1 MTDSTQLPVI
11 GITTFGQNEYG
22 NYCSHHAYVEAVRL
36 AGGLP
41 VLLPPGEPDPAAI
54 LNVVDGL
61 IFTGGGD
68 IDPATY
74 NGDLHPTIARVDPQR
89 DAFELTL
96 ARLVLNTD
104 IPVLG
109 ICRGLEVLVVTSGGT
124 LVSHIPDEYGEV
136 VEHTKDRIHTS
147 EHRVQIMPESRLATM
162 IGTTEATIV
171 SWHHQAARTV
181 PPGWRVTA
189 YAADGLIEALEHEH
203 HPWAIAVQWHPELSL
218 NDPLQQRLFQ
228 ALVKAARSGKLATQQ
243 N

>member
-74 NGDLHPTIARVDPQR
+74 NGDLHPTIAKVDPQR

-136 VEHTKDRIHTS
+136 VGHTRDHIHTS

-171 SWHHQAARTV
+171 SWHHQAASTV

-228 ALVKAARSGKLATQQ
+228 ALVKAARSGNLATKQ

>member
-22 NYCSHHAYVEAVRL
+22 NYCSHHAYVNAVRL

-181 PPGWRVTA
+181 PPGWRITA

-228 ALVKAARSGKLATQQ
+228 ALVKAARSGKLATKQ

>member
-41 VLLPPGEPDPAAI
+41 VLLPPGEPDPTAI

>member
-22 NYCSHHAYVEAVRL
+22 NYCSHHAYVEAVRF

-171 SWHHQAARTV
+171 SWHHQAASTV

-228 ALVKAARSGKLATQQ
+228 ALVKAAWSGKLATKQ

>member
-136 VEHTKDRIHTS
+136 VGHTKDRIHTS

-228 ALVKAARSGKLATQQ
+228 ALVKAARSGKLATKQ

>member
-74 NGDLHPTIARVDPQR
+74 NGALHPTIARVDPQR

-203 HPWAIAVQWHPELSL
+203 HPWAIALQWHPELSL
-218 NDPLQQRLFQ
+218 NDPLQQRIFQ
-228 ALVKAARSGKLATQQ
+228 ALLKAARVRKLAQKQ

>member
-22 NYCSHHAYVEAVRL
+22 KYCSHHAYVEAVRL

-41 VLLPPGEPDPAAI
+41 VLLPPGEPDPAPI

-96 ARLVLNTD
+96 ARLVLNTN

-124 LVSHIPDEYGEV
+124 LVPHIPDEYGEV
-136 VEHTKDRIHTS
+136 VAHTRDRIHTS
-147 EHRVQIMPESRLATM
+147 EHRVQIIPESRLATM
-162 IGTTEATIV
+162 IGTTEAEIV
-171 SWHHQAARTV
+171 SWHHQAARTA
-181 PPGWRVTA
+181 PLGWRVTA
-189 YAADGLIEALEHEH
+189 YAEDGLIEALEHEH

-228 ALVKAARSGKLATQQ
+228 ALVKAARIRKLAIKQS
-243 N
+243 

>member
-22 NYCSHHAYVEAVRL
+22 NYCSHHAYVNAVRL

-68 IDPATY
+68 IEPATY

-171 SWHHQAARTV
+171 SWHHQAARIV
-181 PPGWRVTA
+181 PPGWRITA

-203 HPWAIAVQWHPELSL
+203 HPWAIALQWHPELSL
-218 NDPLQQRLFQ
+218 NDPLQQRIFQ
-228 ALVKAARSGKLATQQ
+228 ALVKAARSGKLATKQ

>member
-147 EHRVQIMPESRLATM
+147 QHRVQIMPESRLATM

-228 ALVKAARSGKLATQQ
+228 ALVKAARSGKLATKQ

>member
-228 ALVKAARSGKLATQQ
+228 ALVKAARSGKLATKQ

>member
-1 MTDSTQLPVI
+1 MTDSTPLPVI

-136 VEHTKDRIHTS
+136 VAHTRDRIHTS
-147 EHRVQIMPESRLATM
+147 EHRVQIMPESRLAKM
-162 IGTTEATIV
+162 IGTTEETIV
-171 SWHHQAARTV
+171 SWHHQAARTA
-181 PPGWRVTA
+181 PTGWQVTA

-203 HPWAIAVQWHPELSL
+203 HPWAIALQWHPELSL
-218 NDPLQQRLFQ
+218 NDPLQQRIFQ
-228 ALVKAARSGKLATQQ
+228 ALVKAARNRKLATKQ

>member
-189 YAADGLIEALEHEH
+189 YAADGLIEALEHDH

-228 ALVKAARSGKLATQQ
+228 ALVKAARSGKLATKQ

>member
-1 MTDSTQLPVI
+1 MTDSIQLPVI
-11 GITTFGQNEYG
+11 GITTFGQNESG
-22 NYCSHHAYVEAVRL
+22 NYCLHHAYVDAVRRS
-36 AGGLP
+36 GGLP
-41 VLLPPGEPDPAAI
+41 VLLPPGEPEIAAI

-89 DAFELTL
+89 DVFELTL
-96 ARLVLNTD
+96 AGLVLNTD

-136 VEHTKDRIHTS
+136 VAHTIDRTHTS

-162 IGTTEATIV
+162 IGTTEATII

-181 PPGWRVTA
+181 PPRWRVTA
-189 YAADGLIEALEHEH
+189 YAADGLIEALEHEQ
-203 HPWAIAVQWHPELSL
+203 HPWAIAVQWHPELSF

-228 ALVKAARSGKLATQQ
+228 ALVEAARSRKFQGSEQ
-243 N
+243 

>member
-11 GITTFGQNEYG
+11 GITTVGQNEYG

-41 VLLPPGEPDPAAI
+41 VLLPPGEPNLAAI

-68 IDPATY
+68 IEPATY

-104 IPVLG
+104 VPVLG

-124 LVSHIPDEYGEV
+124 LIPHIPDEYGEV
-136 VEHTKDRIHTS
+136 VAHTRDRVHTS
-147 EHRVQIMPESRLATM
+147 EHRVQIVPESRLATM

-171 SWHHQAARTV
+171 SWHHQAARTA
-181 PPGWRVTA
+181 PPGWQVTA

-218 NDPLQQRLFQ
+218 NDPPQQRLFR
-228 ALVKAARSGKLATQQ
+228 ALVKAARVRKLAIKQ